1 MRETANM
8 RNDSMACDGPI
19 TATIGSG
26 SSRRRRM
33 VRGLLALP
41 LALALFA
48 PGATALA
55 AEATTGYSQTTPPPP
70 PKTETTPA
78 PKTGTTPAPKTGT
91 TPTPKQET
99 APTQTSST
107 AKETPASKTEPTK
120 SSSEPKATTA
130 AKAKTLPFTGLDLR
144 WLTIGGLLLVGMGL
158 SIFVTQRRRQGAGR

>member
-1 MRETANM
+1 M
-8 RNDSMACDGPI
+8 RNDSMVCDGPI

-26 SSRRRRM
+26 CSRRRRL
-33 VRGLLALP
+33 VRGLLAIPLT
-41 LALALFA
+41 LALIA

-55 AEATTGYSQTTPPPP
+55 AEATTGYSQTTPA

-78 PKTGTTPAPKTGT
+78 
-91 TPTPKQET
+91 PKQET

-120 SSSEPKATTA
+120 TSSEPKATTTTTTTT
-130 AKAKTLPFTGLDLR
+130 KAKTLPFTGLDLR

-158 SIFVTQRRRQGAGR
+158 SLVAQRRQGARR